1 MANKTTYVVQTFVLK
16 RKRLVPG
23 AREVA
28 LTDYGAMKKA
38 EAVAQRVPG
47 VAALKI
53 VADDDTGELESA
65 EVLGKFGDVPDD
77 FEDELRG
84 G

>member
-1 MANKTTYVVQTFVLK
+1 MANKTTYVVQTFEIK

-23 AREVA
+23 QREVA
-28 LTDYGAMKKA
+28 ASEYGALKKA
-38 EAVAQRVPG
+38 EAMAARVPG

-65 EVLGKFGDVPDD
+65 EVLGRFGEIPDD
-77 FEDELRG
+77 FEDGLRG